1 MLDRFCNST
10 LKPQRYQGTRPT
22 MRTNL
27 PVTATEHV
35 MRDDQLIVS
44 KTDLK
49 GRITDFNRDFVD
61 ISGFTEQELMGA
73 PQNIIRHPDMP
84 PAAFK
89 DMWQTIQSGR
99 PWTGLVKNR
108 CKNGDFYWVEANVS
122 PLREKGRI
130 TGYISVRRKPSR
142 EQIAEAEAIYAR
154 LRAGKSAQPLPA
166 RIAASINDIHI
177 RWALPGGLV
186 LISTFFILA
195 LALSL
200 MSLDRAAGQLQ
211 HINDETQILE
221 QAYDGMLGEG
231 LQMAA
236 AMRYLLLEPSD
247 KQARNN
253 VEKASRQFTQHLET
267 ARRLSTDDRE
277 ALQVLGRIEQERQR
291 HSDIQGRVL
300 IQIST
305 GDLLGAKQTYDT
317 QDNVVWR
324 AYKDLILE
332 AVAKV
337 TRASQAE
344 RNAAIAAAN
353 LAERQA
359 IAFSLLALMTAI
371 LLGLWLVRKIT
382 RPLHKTLGYL
392 EALSNG
398 DYSSRIQA
406 DNKDELGEM
415 MLAVKSVQA
424 RLDFDIQDARRI
436 ANENLRIRTGLD
448 NVTLP
453 VTISDDRS
461 QLVYLNATAQ
471 ALWRTMEADVRRRH
485 PGFSVDGMIGTSLAT
500 YFEDQTV
507 AEVYRG
513 KLDQTRYFDMIQ
525 SRRNLRM
532 TATPIK
538 GDDGEYR
545 GRVTQ
550 WVDRTDEVTTE
561 REIAELIQAAANGD
575 FTRRIELQGKD
586 GFFLQLGEGLNR
598 LIGIVAQGLADIAAV
613 LNAMASGDLNRT
625 IEAEYSGT
633 FGQVKDDTNTTVARL
648 REVVGRILE
657 VSEAISS
664 AAGEIA
670 SGNSDLSA
678 RTEEQAASLEETA
691 SSMEELNATVKQNA
705 QNAEQANQLAQ
716 SANTIAA
723 RGGDMV
729 QRVVGTMSSIQ
740 ESSRRIA
747 DIISVIDGIAFQTNI
762 LALNAAVEAARAGE
776 QGRGFAVVAAEVRNL
791 AQRSAQAAKEIK
803 ELITDSV
810 SKVEGG
816 AQLASQAGTTMS
828 EILDSFRQVT
838 TLVDEI
844 TGASRE
850 QSSGIEQV
858 TKAVAQMDEVTQQN
872 AALVEQAAAAAESL
886 EDQTRVL
893 AQAVSMFKLR
903 EAGSTGST
911 AARPPARVQPRS
923 SATQAAQTMGAKPKT
938 PAKAAASSLAK
949 RPKSTPATD
958 DGEQWEE
965 F

>member
-1 MLDRFCNST
+1 
-10 LKPQRYQGTRPT
+10 
-22 MRTNL
+22 MRMNL

-122 PLREKGRI
+122 PLRENGKV
-130 TGYISVRRKPSR
+130 TGYISVRRKPTR

-154 LRAGKSAQPLPA
+154 LRAGKPAQRPLR
-166 RIAASINDIHI
+166 RIIAKINDTSIG
-177 RWALPGGLV
+177 WALPGGLF
-186 LISTFFILA
+186 LISALFVLA

-200 MSLDRAAGQLQ
+200 MSLDRAAAQLQ
-211 HINDETQILE
+211 HINDETQLLE

-253 VEKASRQFTQHLET
+253 VEKGSRQFAQHLET
-267 ARRLSTDDRE
+267 ARRLSADDRE
-277 ALQVLGRIEQERQR
+277 ALQVLERIEQERER
-291 HSDIQGRVL
+291 HSGIQGQVL
-300 IQIST
+300 IRIST
-305 GDLLGAKQTYDT
+305 GDLIGAKEIYDT

-324 AYKDLILE
+324 SYKDLIMD
-332 AVAKV
+332 AAGKV
-337 TRASQAE
+337 SRAAQAE
-344 RNAAIAAAN
+344 RDAAIASAK

-359 IAFSLLALMTAI
+359 IAFSLLALVTAI
-371 LLGLWLVRKIT
+371 LLGIWLVRKIT
-382 RPLHKTLGYL
+382 RPLRKTLGYL
-392 EALSNG
+392 EALANG

-406 DNKDELGEM
+406 ENKDELGEM

-453 VTISDDRS
+453 VTISDDRG
-461 QLVYLNATAQ
+461 QLVYLNAAAQ
-471 ALWRTMEADVRRRH
+471 RLWQAMEADVRQRH
-485 PGFSVDGMIGTSLAT
+485 PGFSVAGMIGTSLAT

-513 KLDQTRYFDMIQ
+513 QLDRTRHFDMIQ

-538 GDDGEYR
+538 GEDGVYR

-550 WVDRTDEVTTE
+550 WQDRTAEVTAE
-561 REIAELIQAAANGD
+561 HEIAELVQAAANGD

-598 LIGIVAQGLADIAAV
+598 LIEIMARGLADVAAV

-625 IEAEYSGT
+625 IEADYSGT
-633 FGQVKDDTNTTVARL
+633 FGQVKEDTNTTVARL

-657 VSEAISS
+657 VSEAIST

-670 SGNSDLSA
+670 SGNQDLSQ

-705 QNAEQANQLAQ
+705 QNAEQANSLAQ
-716 SANTIAA
+716 HANSIAA

-810 SKVEGG
+810 GKVEGG
-816 AQLASQAGTTMS
+816 AELAAQAGSTMS

-844 TGASRE
+844 SGASRE

-893 AQAVSMFKLR
+893 AQAVSIFKLSG
-903 EAGSTGST
+903 AGSTG
-911 AARPPARVQPRS
+911 ARPPARSQAQPRS
-923 SATQAAQTMGAKPKT
+923 GMTASAAPKTMGAQSKS
-938 PAKAAASSLAK
+938 PAKASQSSSLSK
-949 RPKSTPATD
+949 RPKSMPATD
-958 DGEQWEE
+958 DGEHWEE

>member
-1 MLDRFCNST
+1 
-10 LKPQRYQGTRPT
+10 
-22 MRTNL
+22 MRMNL

-122 PLREKGRI
+122 PLRENGKV
-130 TGYISVRRKPSR
+130 TGYISVRRKPTR

-154 LRAGKSAQPLPA
+154 LRAGKPAQRPLR
-166 RIAASINDIHI
+166 RIIAKINDTPIG
-177 RWALPGGLV
+177 WALPGGLF
-186 LISTFFILA
+186 LISALFVLA

-200 MSLDRAAGQLQ
+200 MSLDRAAAQLQ
-211 HINDETQILE
+211 HINDETQLLE

-253 VEKASRQFTQHLET
+253 VEKGSRQFAQHLET
-267 ARRLSTDDRE
+267 ARRLSADDRE
-277 ALQVLGRIEQERQR
+277 ALQVLERIEQERER
-291 HSDIQGRVL
+291 HSGIQGQVL
-300 IQIST
+300 IRIST
-305 GDLLGAKQTYDT
+305 GDLIGAKEIYDT

-324 AYKDLILE
+324 SYKDLIMD
-332 AVAKV
+332 AAGKV
-337 TRASQAE
+337 SRAAQAE
-344 RNAAIAAAN
+344 RDAAIASAK

-359 IAFSLLALMTAI
+359 IAFSLLALVTAI
-371 LLGLWLVRKIT
+371 LLGVWLVRKIT
-382 RPLHKTLGYL
+382 RPLRKTLGYL
-392 EALSNG
+392 EALANG
-398 DYSSRIQA
+398 DYSTRIVI
-406 DNKDELGEM
+406 DNQDELGEM

-424 RLDFDIQDARRI
+424 RLNFDIQDARRV
-436 ANENLRIRTGLD
+436 AQENLRIRIGL
-448 NVTLP
+448 NNATLP
-453 VTISDDRS
+453 VTISNNLN
-461 QLVYLNATAQ
+461 QLIYMNKACMD
-471 ALWRTMEADVRRRH
+471 LWRALTPEIRRH
-485 PGFSVDGMIGTSLAT
+485 SPDFDPDRLIGSTLAQH
-500 YFEDQTV
+500 FEDPAV
-507 AEVYRG
+507 AAAYREQ
-513 KLDQTRYFDMIQ
+513 LTETRHFDMLFAK
-525 SRRNLRM
+525 RHLRLI
-532 TATPIK
+532 ATPVWD
-538 GDDGEYR
+538 DDGHYA

-550 WVDRTDEVTTE
+550 WRDRTNEVTAE
-561 REIAELIQAAANGD
+561 HEIAELVQAAANGD

-598 LIGIVAQGLADIAAV
+598 LIEIMARGLADVAAV

-625 IEAEYSGT
+625 IEADYSGT
-633 FGQVKDDTNTTVARL
+633 FGQVKEDTNTTVARL

-657 VSEAISS
+657 VSEAIST

-670 SGNSDLSA
+670 SGNQDLSQ

-705 QNAEQANQLAQ
+705 QNAEQANSLAQ
-716 SANTIAA
+716 HANTIAA

-729 QRVVGTMSSIQ
+729 QRVVGTMSDIR

-810 SKVEGG
+810 GKVEGG
-816 AQLASQAGTTMS
+816 AELAAQAGSTMS

-844 TGASRE
+844 SGASRE

-858 TKAVAQMDEVTQQN
+858 TKAIAQMDEVTQQN

-893 AQAVSMFKLR
+893 SQIVSIFKLTR
-903 EAGSTGST
+903 AS
-911 AARPPARVQPRS
+911 APARVQSRPQTPEPARKTS
-923 SATQAAQTMGAKPKT
+923 SA
-938 PAKAAASSLAK
+938 SVAK
-949 RPKSTPATD
+949 RPKPTLAAD
-958 DGEQWEE
+958 EGDQWEE

>member
-1 MLDRFCNST
+1 
-10 LKPQRYQGTRPT
+10 
-22 MRTNL
+22 MRINL

-84 PAAFK
+84 SAAFK

-122 PLREKGRI
+122 PLRENGQI
-130 TGYISVRRKPSR
+130 TGYISVRRKPTR
-142 EQIAEAEAIYAR
+142 EQIAEAETVYAR
-154 LRAGKSAQPLPA
+154 LRAGKPAQPLMA
-166 RIAASINDIHI
+166 RLAAHVNDIRI
-177 RWALPGGLV
+177 TRALPVGLL
-186 LISTFFILA
+186 LIALSFVLA

-200 MSLDRAAGQLQ
+200 MSLDRAGEQVRRIAE
-211 HINDETQILE
+211 HTQVLE
-221 QAYDGMLGEG
+221 QSYNDMYGHG
-231 LQMAA
+231 LQMTA
-236 AMRYLLLEPSD
+236 AMRYLLTEPSD
-247 KQARNN
+247 KQARDN
-253 VEKASRQFTQHLET
+253 VSQSHERFAQALEQ
-267 ARRLSTDDRE
+267 ARRVSGDDSAALEILNDIATQRQQHE
-277 ALQVLGRIEQERQR
+277 AAQAQVLRR
-291 HSDIQGRVL
+291 L
-300 IQIST
+300 NA
-305 GDLLGAKQTYDT
+305 GDLEGAKQTYNT
-317 QDNVVWR
+317 EDNRIWR
-324 AYKDLILE
+324 SYRVLIIDGL
-332 AVAKV
+332 AQ
-337 TRASQAE
+337 TRAEAQRE
-344 RNAAIAAAN
+344 RDAFMSAAAT
-353 LAERQA
+353 ARWQA
-359 IAFSLLALMTAI
+359 IGFSAFALLTAI
-371 LLGLWLVRKIT
+371 LLGVWLVRKIT
-382 RPLHKTLGYL
+382 RPLGITLKHL

-398 DYSSRIQA
+398 DYSTRIEV
-406 DNKDELGEM
+406 DNRDELGEM
-415 MLAVKSVQA
+415 LLAVKSVQA
-424 RLDFDIQDARRI
+424 RLDFDIQDTRRI

-453 VTISDDRS
+453 VTISDDRGR
-461 QLVYLNATAQ
+461 LVYLNAAAQ
-471 ALWRTMEADVRRRH
+471 QLWQTMEADIRRRH
-485 PGFSVDGMIGTSLAT
+485 PGFSVAEMIGSNLAT
-500 YFEDQTV
+500 YFEDQMV

-513 KLDQTRYFDMIQ
+513 QLDRTRHFDMIQ
-525 SRRNLRM
+525 SRRNLRL
-532 TATPIK
+532 TATPIRSES
-538 GDDGEYR
+538 GEYR
-545 GRVTQ
+545 GRVIQ
-550 WVDRTDEVTTE
+550 WRDRTDEVTTE
-561 REIAELIQAAANGD
+561 HEIAGLVQAAAAGD
-575 FTRRIELQGKD
+575 FSRRIELQGKD
-586 GFFLQLGEGLNR
+586 GFFLQLGEGLNQ
-598 LIGIVAQGLADIAAV
+598 LIEIIARGLSDVATV
-613 LNAMASGDLNRT
+613 LNAIASGDLNRT
-625 IEAEYSGT
+625 IKADYAGT

-657 VSEAISS
+657 VSDAITT

-670 SGNSDLSA
+670 SGNQDLSQ

-705 QNAEQANQLAQ
+705 QNADQANQLAQ
-716 SANTIAA
+716 HANGIAA

-729 QRVVGTMSSIQ
+729 QRVVGTMSDIQ
-740 ESSRRIA
+740 DASQRIA

-816 AQLASQAGTTMS
+816 AQLAAQAGATMS

-838 TLVDEI
+838 ILVDEI

-893 AQAVSMFKLR
+893 AQTVSIFKL
-903 EAGSTGST
+903 TGHG
-911 AARPPARVQPRS
+911 AASARAPARTQASPRS
-923 SATQAAQTMGAKPKT
+923 GAT
-938 PAKAAASSLAK
+938 AAASKATGTQSKPPVKASASALAK
-949 RPKSTPATD
+949 RSKPMPTMD
-958 DGEQWEE
+958 DGEHWEE

>member
-1 MLDRFCNST
+1 M
-10 LKPQRYQGTRPT
+10 
-22 MRTNL
+22 NL

-49 GRITDFNRDFVD
+49 GRITHFNRDFVD

-89 DMWQTIQSGR
+89 DMWHTIQSGR

-122 PLREKGRI
+122 PLREHGQI
-130 TGYISVRRKPSR
+130 TGYISVRRKPTR
-142 EQIAEAEAIYAR
+142 EQIAEAEVIYAR
-154 LRAGKSAQPLPA
+154 LRAGKHAQPLMARLAA
-166 RIAASINDIHI
+166 RINDTRIT
-177 RWALPGGLV
+177 RALPVGLF
-186 LISTFFILA
+186 LIALLFVLA

-200 MSLDRAAGQLQ
+200 MSLDRAAAQLQ
-211 HINDETQILE
+211 HINDETQLLE

-253 VEKASRQFTQHLET
+253 VEKGSRQFAQHLET
-267 ARRLSTDDRE
+267 ARRLSADDRE
-277 ALQVLGRIEQERQR
+277 ALQVLERIEQERER
-291 HSDIQGRVL
+291 HSGIQGQVL
-300 IQIST
+300 IRIST
-305 GDLLGAKQTYDT
+305 GDLIGAKEIYDT

-324 AYKDLILE
+324 SYKDLIMD
-332 AVAKV
+332 AAGKV
-337 TRASQAE
+337 SRAAQAE
-344 RNAAIAAAN
+344 RDAAIASAK

-359 IAFSLLALMTAI
+359 IAFSLLALVTAI
-371 LLGLWLVRKIT
+371 LLGVWLVRKIT
-382 RPLHKTLGYL
+382 RPLRKTLGYL
-392 EALSNG
+392 EALANG

-406 DNKDELGEM
+406 ENKDELGEM

-436 ANENLRIRTGLD
+436 ANENLRIRAGLD

-453 VTISDDRS
+453 MTVSDDRGK
-461 QLVYLNATAQ
+461 LVYLNAA
-471 ALWRTMEADVRRRH
+471 ALDLWQSLEASVRLCH
-485 PGFSVDGMIGTSLAT
+485 PGFSVAQLIGDSLAN

-507 AEVYRG
+507 ATVYRG
-513 KLDQTRYFDMIQ
+513 QLDQTRHFDIVQ
-525 SRRNLRM
+525 SHRHLRL
-532 TATPIK
+532 TASPVRDT
-538 GDDGEYR
+538 DGIYR

-550 WVDRTDEVTTE
+550 WVDRTAEVSTE

-586 GFFLQLGEGLNR
+586 GFFRQLGEELNR
-598 LIGIVAQGLADIAAV
+598 LIEIVAQGLADIAAV
-613 LNAMASGDLNRT
+613 LNAMAAGDLNRT
-625 IEAEYSGT
+625 IEADYSGT

-691 SSMEELNATVKQNA
+691 SSMEELNATVRHNA

-816 AQLASQAGTTMS
+816 AELASQAGSTMS

-893 AQAVSMFKLR
+893 AQAVSIFKLSG
-903 EAGSTGST
+903 AGSTG
-911 AARPPARVQPRS
+911 ARTPARTQAQPRS
-923 SATQAAQTMGAKPKT
+923 SMTASAAPKMTGTQSKSPV
-938 PAKAAASSLAK
+938 KASDSSLRK
-949 RPKSTPATD
+949 RPKSIPATD

>member
-1 MLDRFCNST
+1 
-10 LKPQRYQGTRPT
+10 
-22 MRTNL
+22 MRMNL

-49 GRITDFNRDFVD
+49 GRITHFNRDFLD

-89 DMWQTIQSGR
+89 DMWQTIQAGR

-122 PLREKGRI
+122 PLRENGQI
-130 TGYISVRRKPSR
+130 TGYISVRRKPTR
-142 EQIAEAEAIYAR
+142 EQIAEAEAVYAR
-154 LRAGKSAQPLPA
+154 LRAGKHAQPLMA
-166 RIAASINDIHI
+166 RLSALVNDTRII
-177 RWALPGGLV
+177 RALPVGLF
-186 LISTFFILA
+186 LIALLFVLA

-200 MSLDRAAGQLQ
+200 TSLDRANEQLGR
-211 HINDETQILE
+211 IAERTQVLE
-221 QAYDGMLGEG
+221 QSYNDMYGHG
-231 LQMAA
+231 LQMTA
-236 AMRYLLLEPSD
+236 AMRYLLTEPSD
-247 KQARNN
+247 KQARDN
-253 VEKASRQFTQHLET
+253 VSKSHEHFAHALEE
-267 ARRLSTDDRE
+267 ARRVSQDDRD
-277 ALQVLGRIEQERQR
+277 AMAVLDDIAGQRQR
-291 HSDIQGRVL
+291 HETAQAQVL
-300 IQIST
+300 LRLNA
-305 GDLLGAKQTYDT
+305 GDLEGAKQVYNTE
-317 QDNVVWR
+317 DNRLWR
-324 AYKDLILE
+324 SYRALILE
-332 AVAKV
+332 ALQRVRAEAASEREAFMADTVAARWQSLV
-337 TRASQAE
+337 
-344 RNAAIAAAN
+344 
-353 LAERQA
+353 
-359 IAFSLLALMTAI
+359 FSLFALLTAI
-371 LLGLWLVRKIT
+371 LLGIWLVHKIT
-382 RPLHKTLGYL
+382 RPLRLTLRHL

-398 DYSSRIQA
+398 DYSTRIEIA
-406 DNKDELGEM
+406 NKDELGEM

-424 RLDFDIQDARRI
+424 RLDFDIQDARRV
-436 ANENLRIRTGLD
+436 ANENLRIRAGLD

-453 VTISDDRS
+453 VTVSDDRGK
-461 QLVYLNATAQ
+461 LVYLNAA
-471 ALWRTMEADVRRRH
+471 ALDLWRNLEADVRQRH
-485 PGFSVDGMIGTSLAT
+485 PGFSVAQLIGDSLAT
-500 YFEDQTV
+500 YFEDQAV
-507 AEVYRG
+507 ATVYRG
-513 KLDQTRYFDMIQ
+513 QLDQTRHFDIVQ
-525 SRRNLRM
+525 SRRHLRL
-532 TATPIK
+532 TASPVK
-538 GDDGEYR
+538 DADGTYR

-550 WVDRTDEVTTE
+550 WRDRTAEVTTE
-561 REIAELIQAAANGD
+561 QEIADLIEAAAAGD
-575 FTRRIELQGKD
+575 FTHRIELQDKD

-598 LIGIVAQGLADIAAV
+598 LVGIVAQGLADIATV

-657 VSEAISS
+657 VSDAITT

-670 SGNSDLSA
+670 SGNSDLSG

-705 QNAEQANQLAQ
+705 QNADQANRLAQ
-716 SANTIAA
+716 NANTIAA

-810 SKVEGG
+810 AKVEGG
-816 AQLASQAGTTMS
+816 AQLASQAGATMS

-838 TLVDEI
+838 ILVDEI

-858 TKAVAQMDEVTQQN
+858 TKAIAQMDEVTQQN

-893 AQAVSMFKLR
+893 AQAVSIFKLSNAPAR
-903 EAGSTGST
+903 TPHRPRSTEPVRKQNGT
-911 AARPPARVQPRS
+911 AA
-923 SATQAAQTMGAKPKT
+923 
-938 PAKAAASSLAK
+938 AK
-949 RPKSTPATD
+949 RTKPAIMAD
-958 DGEQWEE
+958 AGDQWEE